1 MTFLTRTG
9 EGPSFPYAGEPMYV
23 LAGDDDQPAGFAAA
37 EIAVPAGFAGPVPHA
52 HDAFDE
58 AIYVLD
64 GRLLVRGDG
73 KPVEA
78 EHGSMFSAPR
88 GHRHGFS
95 NPYNSPALVL
105 GIWAPAG
112 PALAFMREV
121 GAVLQPGT
129 PADPAVMKDV
139 YLRHASRLLP

>member
-9 EGPSFPYAGEPMYV
+9 EGSSFPYAGEPMYV
-23 LAGDDDQPAGFAAA
+23 LAGDNDQPAGFAAA
-37 EIAVPAGFAGPVPHA
+37 EIAVPAGFSGPVPHA

-64 GRLLVRGDG
+64 GRLLVWGDG

-78 EHGSMFSAPR
+78 EPGSMFSAPR

-95 NPYNSPALVL
+95 NSYNSPALVL

-121 GAVLQPGT
+121 GAVLEPGT
-129 PADPAVMKDV
+129 PPDPAVMKDV